1 MAIIEW
7 KRGTGWDSFYQLSIV
22 RDEGC
27 NGLKTDLNG
36 TNRKVQKI
44 MGHGS
49 YETFCSLVSS
59 LGMMIK

>member
-1 MAIIEW
+1 MD
-7 KRGTGWDSFYQLSIV
+7 WDSIYQLSIV
-22 RDEGC
+22 RDEKW

-49 YETFCSLVSS
+49 YEIFCSLVSS
-59 LGMMIK
+59 LGLSIK